1 MHILEKIVPRL
12 ELMADLAA
20 DRNVVRDPVRL
31 ARLREDYRY
40 IAGVCRTLLPELEP
54 QLAEL
59 PEELGPGAMVEDR
72 ISYQMALIR
81 RTNRLERAV
90 WAYLEQRRAATAARA
105 VRG

>member
-12 ELMADLAA
+12 ELMAALAA
-20 DRNVVRDPVRL
+20 DRAVVRDPERL

-40 IAGVCRTLLPELEP
+40 IAGVCRALLPELEP

-59 PEELGPGAMVEDR
+59 PEEIGPHARVEEK
-72 ISYQMALIR
+72 ISYQMSLIR

-105 VRG
+105 ARA